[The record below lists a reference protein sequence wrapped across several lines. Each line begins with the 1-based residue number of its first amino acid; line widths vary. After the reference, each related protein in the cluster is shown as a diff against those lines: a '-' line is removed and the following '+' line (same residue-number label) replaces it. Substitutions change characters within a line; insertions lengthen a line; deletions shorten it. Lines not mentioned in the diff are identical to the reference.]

1 MCALVTGVQT
11 CALPISP
18 CRSADECRAARDA
31 KVHQFTTF
39 SYMELFHLPRAQ
51 LKSRLGKQ
59 KSRHSCRM
67 GHEGILSARA
77 LQKAPVGPGT
87 SIGSAGCRIRE
98 GGRGAVKDG
107 GRTAVAD
114 RIAQR
119 RAGLSGADRRG

>member
-59 KSRHSCRM
+59 KSRHFCRM
-67 GHEGILSARA
+67 GHDGIMSARE
-77 LQKAPVGPGT
+77 LQKAPVGPGPR
-87 SIGSAGCRIRE
+87 IGSAGCGNRE
-98 GGRGAVKDG
+98 DGRGAVNEG
-107 GRTAVAD
+107 CRTAV
-114 RIAQR
+114 R
-119 RAGLSGADRRG
+119 SEEH

>member
-59 KSRHSCRM
+59 KSRHFCRM
-67 GHEGILSARA
+67 GHDGIMSARE
-77 LQKAPVGPGT
+77 LQKAPVGPGP
-87 SIGSAGCRIRE
+87 SIGSAGCRNRE
-98 GGRGAVKDG
+98 GGRGAVNEG
-107 GRTAVAD
+107 CRTAVAD
-114 RIAQR
+114 R
-119 RAGLSGADRRG
+119 DRKRTRLNSSH